1 MYVYVQVASLR
12 LMTTRVRELVNIPL
26 QLAFFPDQNDKHEAI
41 ERARRVQR
49 MRALVLS
56 GMRKLRRVQ
65 VMRGAKSEGG
75 SETEAASPSFPQF
88 LYHALRLDRGTWENP
103 GNGPALLRVHG
114 LDATL
119 VASAVSLT
127 WLSVWPDQHEWV
139 YPPLTSLMPIR
150 QQKIEVVSA
159 STSTPSPLVSDR
171 QSSSLVARTYAE
183 TKLLQ
188 TFVYGLPGQD
198 RSMYVPRNDGQGI
211 CSQPIGH
218 TGEGWI
224 DVTFLSFSSDVQV
237 ALSACASGRGDM
249 GDSGDVI
256 TCKASTLL
264 GLA

>member
-41 ERARRVQR
+41 ERARRVQC

-75 SETEAASPSFPQF
+75 SAASPSFPQF

-150 QQKIEVVSA
+150 QQKIEVIPA